1 MSQVHSTYW
10 DCQNF
15 VCSSSEYSWPGGH
28 TCLVVIFIDSSS
40 HDEPLYA
47 QCTTGERPLT
57 KLADHVRMK
66 EFNCTTLLL
75 AAGKQGA
82 ERESW
87 RCKLLKRNYQLFM
100 FAFLLLPVS
109 KPGWSWSVF
118 NLKNL
123 DIQWI
128 VGNELWQI
136 GDKWNFPM
144 CYLVASGNCKSI
156 FLIHYSGGEQEVY
169 VHWRTV
175 DTVIVVDCVYVP
187 T

>member
-1 MSQVHSTYW
+1 
-10 DCQNF
+10 
-15 VCSSSEYSWPGGH
+15 
-28 TCLVVIFIDSSS
+28 
-40 HDEPLYA
+40 
-47 QCTTGERPLT
+47 
-57 KLADHVRMK
+57 
-66 EFNCTTLLL
+66 
-75 AAGKQGA
+75 
-82 ERESW
+82 
-87 RCKLLKRNYQLFM
+87 M

-128 VGNELWQI
+128 VENELWQI

-156 FLIHYSGGEQEVY
+156 FLIHDSGGQQKVY
-169 VHWRTV
+169 VHWRAV